1 MAEPITCQLL
11 LVVTDH
17 QPSWKDQ
24 FDGWDSCAVAVGP
37 ALSDAFL
44 APISDDPIGLTG
56 LFITHR
62 LVVFSRFGL
71 VWDLGKRFT
80 IDGSSKQLFTT
91 HHGFQG
97 SHFARIQVG
106 SKTHTPLGLN
116 RKSAPANTR
125 VAKANLK
132 G

>member
-1 MAEPITCQLL
+1 MVGTLVLL
-11 LVVTDH
+11 
-17 QPSWKDQ
+17 
-24 FDGWDSCAVAVGP
+24 VAVGP

-44 APISDDPIGLTG
+44 APISDPIGLTG

-91 HHGFQG
+91 HHDFQG
-97 SHFARIQVG
+97 SHFAKIQDAHTSRLKQEVG
-106 SKTHTPLGLN
+106 PCKHES
-116 RKSAPANTR
+116 R
-125 VAKANLK
+125 
-132 G
+132 